1 MRRHWKTIVVL
12 AVVAAL
18 GLSVVA
24 VAWGAGTGRSG
35 VRRTA
40 ACRTLMSNPQAVKEM
55 RGLRAEHQRDM
66 RAWYGKYGADP
77 SSAEAQATLQTLRQ
91 SHWNDMKA
99 LFKKFG
105 MKVPAG
111 ASAGACG
118 GPGGMM
124 GVGGSCGGGGCGG
137 QGGATGAQGTGHGSG
152 MMGSGGGMMGGQ
164 SY

>member
-1 MRRHWKTIVVL
+1 MRRHWKTIGVL
-12 AVVAAL
+12 AIVAVL

-35 VRRTA
+35 ARRTA
-40 ACRTLMSNPQAVKEM
+40 ACRTLMGNPQAVKEM
-55 RGLRAEHQRDM
+55 GTLRAEHQKDM

-77 SSAEAQATLQTLRQ
+77 SSTEARAAMQTLRQ

-99 LFKKFG
+99 LFKKYG
-105 MKVPAG
+105 IKVPAG
-111 ASAGACG
+111 AGAGACG

-124 GVGGSCGGGGCGG
+124 GAGGSCGGGGCGG
-137 QGGATGAQGTGHGSG
+137 QGVGTDAQGAGYGFG